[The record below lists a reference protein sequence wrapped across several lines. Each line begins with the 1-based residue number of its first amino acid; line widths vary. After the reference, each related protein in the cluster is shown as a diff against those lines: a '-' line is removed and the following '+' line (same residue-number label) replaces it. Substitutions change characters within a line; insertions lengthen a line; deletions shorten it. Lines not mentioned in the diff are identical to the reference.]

1 MPSASWIH
9 ISKYSASFW
18 AIAPVFWPRKL
29 LATSVVN
36 SARLAVISGGGTIDA
51 YAVWYAPAAAL
62 ACVPVWA
69 ASAAVLCSQA
79 MYGSA
84 AEAMCADE
92 GPSHVPVVRWVTAV
106 WYWVALASKSAAHP
120 SHAVAASNNGPDP
133 APWYIRAELISGGIS
148 EKLIDLRPDRSC
160 RGVGRL
166 GQRVGAGAGAQCGH
180 QLLVDLGGL
189 GGDLLVGR
197 AVLAELSRRHRRHQ
211 VRSGWG
217 QTRRRRRRRRVAR
230 RHRVP
235 DAGQRARCPLQ
246 HLWLCSYEHLETFP
260 TTRTALTPKST

>member
-9 ISKYSASFW
+9 MSRYSASFW

-29 LATSVVN
+29 LDTSVVN
-36 SARLAVISGGGTIDA
+36 SARLAVITGGGTIEA

-62 ACVPVWA
+62 AWAPVWA

-84 AEAMCADE
+84 AAAMCADD
-92 GPSHVPVVRWVTAV
+92 GPSHVPVVRSVTAV
-106 WYWVALASKSAAHP
+106 WYWVAVASKSAASP
-120 SHAVAASNNGPDP
+120 SQAVAASNNGPDP
-133 APWYIRAELISGGIS
+133 APWYISAELISGGIS

-180 QLLVDLGGL
+180 QLLVHFGGL
-189 GGDLLVGR
+189 GGDLLVR
-197 AVLAELSRRHRRHQ
+197 SAVLAELNSRHRRHE
-211 VRSGWG
+211 V
-217 QTRRRRRRRRVAR
+217 
-230 RHRVP
+230 
-235 DAGQRARCPLQ
+235 
-246 HLWLCSYEHLETFP
+246 
-260 TTRTALTPKST
+260 